1 MTIALIYLELKMM
14 KSERKMKTQ
23 QLKQLK
29 ISIWTLEFL
38 KKKEVKSKRSPNSKI
53 MKKKR
58 VITLK
63 AKRNNKFGNKL
74 H

>member
-29 ISIWTLEFL
+29 ISTWTLEFL

-53 MKKKR
+53 MKKKK

-63 AKRNNKFGNKL
+63 AKRNNKFENKL

>member
-1 MTIALIYLELKMM
+1 MTIALIYPELKMM

-29 ISIWTLEFL
+29 ISTWTLEFL
-38 KKKEVKSKRSPNSKI
+38 KKKEIKSKRSPNSKI
-53 MKKKR
+53 MKKKK

-63 AKRNNKFGNKL
+63 AKRNNKFENKL